1 MKDIRKMLNFIN
13 KGQFDDNNIYD
24 YQLDLELNDKR
35 LIRDSFVFLKY
46 LITNYD
52 NNEYDDNLLKNTVEL
67 ISIMCDKTEFNE
79 DEIIV
84 NRKRIKRARESILA
98 FGNKNKN
105 NKLLE
110 IANKLDEI
118 VLDKNINLDDLIML
132 IKELIDRKED
142 VNIIKKLLNTNK
154 GIIIINRN
162 TIFDY
167 VFDKAMDSII
177 YNDSDIYYYIALL
190 KIFYSTNIDKKK
202 YINILNKKIPSNEF
216 SNELYLLIH
225 GVKRALQPNE
235 IVNKYGILTD
245 LDTDN
250 IILPNKKTVNERII
264 TIDSFNT
271 KLRDDALSIR
281 KDGNNY
287 ILGIHITNPGKYI
300 EVDSMIDYQAKNNFK
315 NMYMQHR
322 GTRILPNNLENTF
335 SLNENELKPVL
346 TMYVVFD
353 SSFKIKDYYIKEN
366 IIKISDNLAH
376 EQCDSLIDERYKN
389 DLSTILNNL
398 FYLAKD
404 LDSKNKKK
412 KEYWN
417 KKTTGSL
424 DNENISFKS
433 DMIVSELMVLYNSL
447 IATIACDNNI
457 PYIYRTQNNSYILN
471 LANKLDIELDEST
484 KNIINNIYLPSKY
497 SSIPLYHHG
506 LNISTYSHSAD
517 PLRRYADL
525 YNQYLLHLFYFK
537 DKEFDFDYDEY
548 LRLIEYA
555 NKRSMELSLFKGEYS
570 RALKL
575 EKKGLDTSV

>member
-287 ILGIHITNPGKYI
+287 ILGIHIANPGKYI